1 MTATV
6 KTPEIAESLVVTR
19 RELLTDEVVLLEL
32 KRPDG
37 SDLPAWTPGS
47 HIDLVLEDEL
57 IRQYSLCGDPA
68 DRTAWTVAVFLEPA
82 GRGGSARI
90 HETVHLDKPLSVK
103 GPRNHFEF
111 SPTDRVI
118 FIGGGIG
125 ITPLIPMMIEA
136 ESQGVDWVLHY
147 GGRSRNT
154 MAFSDSLVSRFGA
167 DRVKLVPQDELGFID
182 LATIL
187 ETPSISGTSVY
198 TCGPA
203 PLLEAVEKHC
213 VTWPAGALHLER
225 FTALAIDE
233 STNTE
238 FEVELATSG
247 VTFTV
252 PADRSILDLIDE
264 HDIPLASSCRDG
276 TCGTCETLVVSGTP
290 EHRDAV
296 LSKEEQESNEVM
308 MVCVSRSLCPKLVLD
323 L

>member
-6 KTPEIAESLVVTR
+6 NTPEIAEPLVVTR
-19 RELLTDEVVLLEL
+19 RETLTDEVVLLEL
-32 KRPDG
+32 RRADG

-47 HIDLVLEDEL
+47 HIDLVLDDGL
-57 IRQYSLCGDPA
+57 TRQYSLCGDPE
-68 DRTAWTVAVFLEPA
+68 DRAAWTVAVFLEPA

-90 HETVHLDKPLSVK
+90 HESVHPNKPLDVR

-111 SPTDRVI
+111 SPTERVI

-136 ESQGVDWVLHY
+136 ESQGIEWELHY

-154 MAFSDSLVSRFGA
+154 MAFSDTLVSRFGA
-167 DRVKLVPQDELGFID
+167 ERVKLIPQDEFGFID
-182 LATIL
+182 LETIL
-187 ETPSISGTSVY
+187 GTPTIGTSVY
-198 TCGPA
+198 TCGPT
-203 PLLEAVEKHC
+203 PLLEAVEKQC
-213 VTWPAGALHLER
+213 VTWPSGALHLER
-225 FTALAIDE
+225 FTALPIDN

-296 LSKEEQESNEVM
+296 LSKEEQDSNEVM
-308 MVCVSRSLCPKLVLD
+308 MVCVSRSRCPKLVLD